1 MRTPRELEA
10 LYRGSTGMVAFIDE
24 SFNLEQ
30 GRSYYILATATVET
44 NDLKETRHAL
54 EQFYGGQSLHASP
67 MFANGEFHSLRQAV
81 TLVAAQHDGLDIV
94 VQRQIDPRDKDRLIA
109 QALCLA
115 SALEKLQDEFGCRL
129 FVLDSSNSRV
139 ANTGD
144 LDLASRLRQSSR
156 IRRETQVIHT
166 YPRLEPLLGM
176 PDVAA
181 WAYRQEFT
189 GRSSA
194 WFDPLREQALVSF
207 VNAAKGK
214 APD

>member
-67 MFANGEFHSLRQAV
+67 MFANGEFHSLLQAV
-81 TLVAAQHDGLDIV
+81 NLVAAQHDGLDIV

-144 LDLASRLRQSSR
+144 LDLASRLRQSGR

-176 PDVAA
+176 PDIAA
-181 WAYRQEFT
+181 AAYRPEFT
-189 GRSSA
+189 DRSRA
-194 WFDPLREQALVSF
+194 GVDPLREQA
-207 VNAAKGK
+207 
-214 APD
+214 

>member
-1 MRTPRELEA
+1 
-10 LYRGSTGMVAFIDE
+10 MVAFIDE

-67 MFANGEFHSLRQAV
+67 MFANGEFHSLLQAV
-81 TLVAAQHDGLDIV
+81 NLVAAQHDGLDIV

-144 LDLASRLRQSSR
+144 LDLASRLRQSGR

-176 PDVAA
+176 PDIAA
-181 WAYRQEFT
+181 AAYRPEFT
-189 GRSSA
+189 DRSRA
-194 WFDPLREQALVSF
+194 GVDPLREQA
-207 VNAAKGK
+207 
-214 APD
+214 

>member
-24 SFNLEQ
+24 SFNLER
-30 GRSYYILATATVET
+30 GLSYYILAIAVIEVE
-44 NDLKETRHAL
+44 DLTETRGTL
-54 EQFYGGQSLHASP
+54 EGFYGGQSLHASP

-94 VQRQIDPRDKDRLIA
+94 VQRQIDPRDKDGLTAR
-109 QALCLA
+109 ALCLGF
-115 SALEKLQDEFGCRL
+115 ALEKLQDEFGCRL

-139 ANTGD
+139 ANTRD

>member
-67 MFANGEFHSLRQAV
+67 MFANGEFHSLLKAV
-81 TLVAAQHDGLDIV
+81 NLVAAQHDGLDIV

-144 LDLASRLRQSSR
+144 LDLASRLRQSGR

-176 PDVAA
+176 PDIAA
-181 WAYRQEFT
+181 AAYRPEFT
-189 GRSSA
+189 DRSRA
-194 WFDPLREQALVSF
+194 GVDPLREQA
-207 VNAAKGK
+207 
-214 APD
+214 